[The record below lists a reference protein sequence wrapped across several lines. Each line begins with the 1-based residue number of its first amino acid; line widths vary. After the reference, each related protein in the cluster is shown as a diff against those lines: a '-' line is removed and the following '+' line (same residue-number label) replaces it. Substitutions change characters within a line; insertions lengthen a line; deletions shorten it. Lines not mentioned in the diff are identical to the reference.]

1 MALFKLVWVLIAV
14 PEKNALFES
23 AFAEG
28 NLFAVLQSLVDTLYG
43 SHKGH
48 GGWQKPRCGSW
59 LLQITHLG
67 KGVSPQKNWA
77 GGNLPAV
84 LPGKPGKEHEAWLMK
99 KGYAHIYEPFIV
111 CLDQGITF
119 YCKMQRSAEE
129 RPLLFHPLRNTGRL

>member
-28 NLFAVLQSLVDTLYG
+28 NLFAVLQSLVDTLYR

-48 GGWQKPRCGSW
+48 RGWQKPRCGPW

-67 KGVSPQKNWA
+67 KGVSPKKTGQEEICLLYCL
-77 GGNLPAV
+77 GNL
-84 LPGKPGKEHEAWLMK
+84 GKSM
-99 KGYAHIYEPFIV
+99 
-111 CLDQGITF
+111 
-119 YCKMQRSAEE
+119 
-129 RPLLFHPLRNTGRL
+129 RLGDEKRICTHL